1 MKQRQ
6 DWNNQEQHE
15 LGYTLTNDFMTE
27 NPNTTQSM
35 LAAHR
40 VKPYHFK
47 GFNEEQKAQVLQ
59 EREQQLKEKDMLK
72 K

>member
-1 MKQRQ
+1 
-6 DWNNQEQHE
+6 
-15 LGYTLTNDFMTE
+15 MTE